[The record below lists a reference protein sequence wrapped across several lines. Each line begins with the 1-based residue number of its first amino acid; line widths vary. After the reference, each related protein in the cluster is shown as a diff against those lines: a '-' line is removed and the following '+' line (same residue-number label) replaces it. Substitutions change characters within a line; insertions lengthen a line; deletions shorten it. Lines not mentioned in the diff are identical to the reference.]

1 MTISQHLI
9 NIQRAKFL
17 SWYYFKELP
26 SSCMNTHLHT
36 YVDQRTLSALGNFCN
51 VCLPQNLFLSWCRNS
66 LSYFQQVRSKGITL
80 EKKKTW
86 DFSIYLFTQTAS
98 ITRRNRRPNR
108 RQASHVQ
115 QPPTCWMQWE
125 KKLCLILHR
134 WSTGDYLLPVKRH
147 ACWCL
152 LCPSSLSSFFLI
164 SRHTKPGIIDF
175 QAIAQALIIQRGL
188 KGFTRGVICS
198 TAGKIPSSQ
207 SNLAYLA
214 NQHLEVLE
222 QEHIFFSAA
231 PQS

>member
-86 DFSIYLFTQTAS
+86 DFSIYLFTQTAP

-125 KKLCLILHR
+125 KKLSDTAQVKYWRLCTPCEKACMLMLALPIFSVQFLSYFQTHKTR
-134 WSTGDYLLPVKRH
+134 DY
-147 ACWCL
+147 W
-152 LCPSSLSSFFLI
+152 F
-164 SRHTKPGIIDF
+164 PGYSAGSDYSERS
-175 QAIAQALIIQRGL
+175 Q
-188 KGFTRGVICS
+188 GV
-198 TAGKIPSSQ
+198 
-207 SNLAYLA
+207 
-214 NQHLEVLE
+214 H
-222 QEHIFFSAA
+222 
-231 PQS
+231 